1 MPMLFPRRCAA
12 FIAALA
18 IVSIAPGATFAQSS
32 TPIRIASSAAE
43 AYDQAFFARD
53 QGYFEK
59 AGLNVDVSTL
69 ATGNAV
75 SQAIVGGSLDIGVAT
90 TINLANAIERGIP
103 FVMIAPG
110 PMTTP
115 KNPSGLL
122 CIAKKATYKTAKDF
136 EGQSIAVPAL
146 KQTADL
152 GVRQWLTK
160 GGADLSKVQIVEV
173 PFAQMGPGLE
183 RGTFAAATLSEP
195 ALTNAIKAGT
205 KCPFDVYGS
214 IAPQY
219 MFAAWFTTRDFA
231 RKNPD
236 AVRKIAAALTDAGK
250 WANGHHFESAE
261 IVSKLNKVD
270 VETVRGEVRPVF
282 AEQIRLTEIQPQL
295 DAGYTF
301 GFLSR
306 PVKASELAGE

>member
-1 MPMLFPRRCAA
+1 MLFPRRCAA

-18 IVSIAPGATFAQSS
+18 VVSVAPGATFAQSPA
-32 TPIRIASSAAE
+32 PIRIASSAAE
-43 AYDQAFFARD
+43 AYAQAFFARD

-69 ATGNAV
+69 GTGSAV
-75 SQAIVGGSLDIGVAT
+75 SQAIAGGSLDIGVAT

-110 PMTTP
+110 PMTTS

-122 CIAKKATYKTAKDF
+122 CIAKNATYKVAKDF
-136 EGQSIAVPAL
+136 EGQTIAVPAL
-146 KQTADL
+146 KNTADL
-152 GVRQWLTK
+152 GVRRWLAK
-160 GGADLSKVQIVEV
+160 GGADLSKVQIVEA

-183 RGTFAAATLSEP
+183 RGTFAGATISEP
-195 ALTNAIKAGT
+195 AMTNAMKAGT
-205 KCPFDVYGS
+205 KCPFDVYGAV
-214 IAPQY
+214 APQY

-231 RKNPD
+231 QKNPD
-236 AVRKIAAALTDAGK
+236 AVRKITAALTEAGK
-250 WANGHHFESAE
+250 WANAHHFESAE
-261 IVSKLNKVD
+261 IVSKLNKID
-270 VETVRGEVRPVF
+270 VETIRGEVRPVY

-301 GFLSR
+301 GFLGR
-306 PVKASELAGE
+306 PVKASELLGP